1 MKHFKDVKSISR
13 VNGGKVLQEVSL
25 GNGEGLVVG
34 LNDRLYRF
42 KFVLTIYVLIVTTVF
57 VYILYRDFFQW
68 FLAIGVVVASTIIA
82 WPVGEREVR
91 TRVSMVPGVYP
102 FRDRRIM
109 LTVINQG
116 DSIVIGELVLTVGWA
131 EWIVP
136 IRRLRGTI
144 KFQGFGSTSL
154 MWGTRLMES
163 GDVIRVPE
171 SDIRDGLKTILHEM
185 KAEDRE
191 KAKKYHARLLVLAI
205 DAKGL
210 PPDAKPF
217 KGLLSACDLGVDIAD
232 FPLDP
237 DMPLPR
243 GEARLHYKK
252 VGTEMQPEVMELR
265 TPPSQPSPHEV
276 LSRISEQLDELNK
289 QAGKKSEASRGTSR
303 SS

>member
-13 VNGGKVLQEVSL
+13 VNGAKALEEVSL

-34 LNDRLYRF
+34 LNDSLYRL
-42 KFVLTIYVLIVTTVF
+42 KFVLTIYVLIFTTVF
-57 VYILYRDFFQW
+57 VYILYRSLFE
-68 FLAIGVVVASTIIA
+68 LVLPIGVLVASTIIA

-91 TRVSMVPGVYP
+91 TRVSMVPGVYA
-102 FRDRRIM
+102 FRDRRIRV
-109 LTVINQG
+109 TIINQG
-116 DSIVIGELVLTVGWA
+116 DSTVIGELVLAVGWA
-131 EWIVP
+131 EWTMP
-136 IRRLRGTI
+136 KRFRATI

-163 GDVIRVPE
+163 GDFIRVPE

-191 KAKKYHARLLVLAI
+191 NAKKYHARLLVLAI
-205 DAKGL
+205 NAKGL
-210 PPDAKPF
+210 PHDAKPF

-237 DMPLPR
+237 DMPLPG

-289 QAGKKSEASRGTSR
+289 QAGKKSEASRETSR